1 MKIEFTKKKNE
12 RDAGVVLTSGMKQ
25 KQRKKIALED
35 DTHNRKI
42 VLLHLILHL
51 IPYFRTQNC

>member
-1 MKIEFTKKKNE
+1 MK
-12 RDAGVVLTSGMKQ
+12 DAGVVLTSGMKQ